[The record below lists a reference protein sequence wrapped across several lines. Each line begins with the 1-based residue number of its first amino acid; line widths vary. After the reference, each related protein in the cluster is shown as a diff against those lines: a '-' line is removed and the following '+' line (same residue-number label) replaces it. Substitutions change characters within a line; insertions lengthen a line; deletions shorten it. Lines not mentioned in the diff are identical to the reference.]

1 MLFSISLI
9 FGKPSVRCYIEPL
22 PRGGASLAF
31 NLSYRNGKYEIGYV
45 ELDAPD
51 GPF

>member
-1 MLFSISLI
+1 MYRAEITV
-9 FGKPSVRCYIEPL
+9 GTNPSVRCYIEPL